1 MFLTRYQLQK
11 SSGKQFLRICIIQI
25 IYFIYFKIILICTFL
40 NITTWGLI
48 KILGLPLVIKV
59 INVV

>member
-1 MFLTRYQLQK
+1 MFLTRYQSQK

-48 KILGLPLVIKV
+48 KILGLALVIKV

>member
-11 SSGKQFLRICIIQI
+11 SSGKPFLRICIIQI

-48 KILGLPLVIKV
+48 KILGLALVIKV
-59 INVV
+59 FNVV